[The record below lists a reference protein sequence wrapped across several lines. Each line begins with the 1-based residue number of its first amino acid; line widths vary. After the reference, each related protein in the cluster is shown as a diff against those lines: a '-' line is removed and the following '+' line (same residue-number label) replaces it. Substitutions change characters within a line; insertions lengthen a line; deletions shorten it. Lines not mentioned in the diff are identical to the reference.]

1 MNARWNPPSVETVP
15 DPRDN
20 TLTRRSDPSEAAS
33 PSALLRNREFM
44 LLWSGQA
51 VSELGTR
58 TAWIAYPLLV
68 LAITA
73 SPAQA
78 GIVGFANRLPFL
90 LFSLPAGA
98 IVDRWDRKR
107 IMLACDAGRAIGVGS
122 VAGAL
127 AVGHI
132 TLAHVVI
139 VAFVEGILTVFVGPA
154 EFAAVRRI
162 VPRAQIP
169 AAIAQNEARVYAASL
184 AGPPFGGLL
193 FAAGRGFPFL
203 ADALSYVLS
212 FASLTAIKAEFHE
225 AREGPASRL
234 RSEMSEGLRWLWRQP
249 FLRGTFLL
257 AGAGN
262 FVSNALVLV
271 VIVLAKR
278 EGASGATVGVIF
290 TLSAVGG
297 LLGAAVA
304 PALQRRVSAYR
315 VRTVYHGVYVVLI
328 PLLAIAPPLA
338 LGVLFAAMLFGAP
351 VLNAVFGAYQAA
363 LVPDRLQ
370 GRVESI
376 AGLIA
381 AGAPPLGTLLAGFLL
396 EGIGPHKTVFF
407 FAGISVLV
415 ALFAIFSRPLRRM
428 PPVEAV

>member
-1 MNARWNPPSVETVP
+1 MNARGNPPDVETMPAARDDAPTERP
-15 DPRDN
+15 DP
-20 TLTRRSDPSEAAS
+20 SDAAPSR
-33 PSALLRNREFM
+33 ALRRNREFM

-68 LAITA
+68 LAITG

-98 IVDRWDRKR
+98 IVDRWNRKR
-107 IMLACDAGRAIGVGS
+107 IMLACDAGRAVGVGS
-122 VAGAL
+122 VAAAL

-132 TLAHVVI
+132 RVAHIVF

-162 VPRAQIP
+162 VPRKQIP

-184 AGPPFGGLL
+184 AGPPLGGLL
-193 FAAGRGFPFL
+193 FAAGRGLPFL
-203 ADALSYVLS
+203 ADAVSYVVS
-212 FASLTAIKAEFHE
+212 FASLTAMRAEFQKVRYG
-225 AREGPASRL
+225 AASRL
-234 RSEMSEGLRWLWRQP
+234 RSEMGEGLRWLWRHP
-249 FLRGTFLL
+249 FLRTTFLL

-262 FVSNALVLV
+262 FVSNGLVLV

-278 EGASGATVGVIF
+278 EGASAATVGVIF
-290 TLSAVGG
+290 ALSAAGG

-304 PALQRRVSAYR
+304 PGLQRRVSAYR
-315 VRTVYHGVYVVLI
+315 VRTIYHSVYVVLI

-338 LGVLFAAMLFGAP
+338 LGALFAAMLFGAP

-381 AGAPPLGTLLAGFLL
+381 AGASPLGTLLAGFLL
-396 EGIGPHKTVFF
+396 GGIGAQETVFF

-415 ALFAIFSRPLRRM
+415 ALFAICSGPLRRM